1 MVFSLKIQGFRNI
14 SEEKTFDFMLKY
26 AYNESIHLKGELL
39 LQYLRLGKKYM
50 ETAIQDFIN
59 YLHKT
64 KKTSRNT
71 EISYLRDLKKMIC
84 FLESHDVEDVS
95 GVTSTQLE
103 SYILHMEKEKFA
115 SSTVSRSVA
124 SIRAFFQYLYREG
137 KISKDISGELKP
149 PKVEKKTPEI
159 LTVEEVD
166 LLLAQP
172 DVDTPKGIRD
182 RAMMELLYAT
192 GMRVSE
198 LIHLKLSHIN
208 LSLGY
213 VTCNESGKE
222 RIIPFGGVCKKAL
235 NNYLN
240 KAREIFLHGKE
251 TDILFTNC
259 SGSTMSRQGFWK
271 VLKGYAA
278 SAGIVGDITP
288 HTLRHS
294 FAAHMLQNGADIKSV
309 QEMLGHSDISTTQI
323 YLSLNVNKMRDV
335 YMKAHPRK

>member
-1 MVFSLKIQGFRNI
+1 M
-14 SEEKTFDFMLKY
+14 
-26 AYNESIHLKGELL
+26 ES
-39 LQYLRLGKKYM
+39 
-50 ETAIQDFIN
+50 AIQDFID

-71 EISYLRDLKKMIC
+71 EISYRRDLKKMIQ
-84 FLESHDVEDVS
+84 FMENHDVEEVS
-95 GVTSTQLE
+95 GVTATQLK
-103 SYILHMEKEKFA
+103 SYILYMEREKFA

-137 KISKDISGELKP
+137 RIDTDVSGELKP
-149 PKVEKKTPEI
+149 PKVEKKAPEI

-172 DVDTPKGIRD
+172 DKDTPKGIRD
-182 RAMMELLYAT
+182 RAMLELLYAT

-198 LIHLKLSHIN
+198 LIHLKLSDIN

-213 VTCNESGKE
+213 VTCSEGGRE
-222 RIIPFGGVCKKAL
+222 RIIPFGSVCKKAL
-235 NNYLN
+235 ARYLG
-240 KAREIFLHGKE
+240 KARESFLHGKE

-259 SGSTMSRQGFWK
+259 SGGTMSRQGFWK

-335 YMKAHPRK
+335 YMKAHPRR